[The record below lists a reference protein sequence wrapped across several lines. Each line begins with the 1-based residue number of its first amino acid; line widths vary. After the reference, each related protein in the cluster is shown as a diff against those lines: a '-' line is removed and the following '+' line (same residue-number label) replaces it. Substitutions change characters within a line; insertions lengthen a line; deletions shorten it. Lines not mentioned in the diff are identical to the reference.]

1 MLRIPRIALATAVV
15 ALVGLAFVPAVIGE
29 ESDNDC
35 RRLDMEVMCRVEPG
49 KTVLVGDPFTVT
61 ATVRNTGDLALANVT
76 LALRGAEGVTQVGDQ
91 DLMIKIAK
99 LEPNETREI
108 SRRFVSDEPG
118 ERRVSASARE
128 ERGWAAAGCYCGVL
142 IKGLPAIQL
151 EMIDVDINRAAKG
164 IFEKGETFIYI
175 LTVEND
181 VGTALTPDLK
191 VVWTLP
197 PELEFVSGTGDRG
210 ATISGSGRSAE
221 SSSFVLR
228 PNQKQNFELSVKCV
242 GVPPRNLIQARASV
256 TTADGSTEL
265 ATETE
270 STTLKPAKR

>member
-1 MLRIPRIALATAVV
+1 MLRTPRIAIATAVV
-15 ALVGLAFVPAVIGE
+15 AMLGLVFVPAVRGE

-35 RRLDMEVMCRVEPG
+35 RRLDMEVICTVTPS
-49 KTVLVGDPFTVT
+49 KVVLVGDPFTVT

-76 LALRGAEGVTQVGDQ
+76 LALRGAEGVTQVGSE
-91 DLMIKIAK
+91 DLMLKIDK

-108 SRRFVSDEPG
+108 ARRFVSDEPG

-151 EMIDVDINRAAKG
+151 EMIDQDINRQDKG
-164 IFEKGETFIYI
+164 IFEQGETFIYV

-197 PELEFVSGTGDRG
+197 EELEFVSGTGDRG

-242 GVPPRNLIQARASV
+242 SVPKRNLTQTRASV
-256 TTADGSTEL
+256 VTAEGAVEL

-270 STTLKPAKR
+270 STTLKPAKQ